1 MTGSPLHPPRSTYWR
16 SITLICVGV
25 TVEFDSAAASVEL
38 HTCHGLQSS
47 SHSRQRRSLSGF
59 FECASGS
66 RGLMSQRR
74 SSASAAASASFD
86 HMPADG
92 ASTRLAPPSGVNAAL
107 RL

>member
-59 FECASGS
+59 FECAASGS
-66 RGLMSQRR
+66 RGLTSQRR

-92 ASTRLAPPSGVNAAL
+92 AEHAPRASFQL
-107 RL
+107 